1 MIEQADN
8 ALTIEDV
15 ISILE
20 EAAEE
25 TTFVDDDDDYLPL
38 NFSDADCEDI

>member
-8 ALTIEDV
+8 TLTIEDV
-15 ISILE
+15 INIIE

-25 TTFVDDDDDYLPL
+25 PTFDDDDYLPL
-38 NFSDADCEDI
+38 NFSDTDCEDS